1 MNTCVVSVGLSCA
14 VNKRNDTGYATGS
27 LIITINYVNVQKLN
41 MGNNTTWTI
50 ICNYRIAKPIPVATL
65 CNTCL
70 RLLACWD
77 CGFESHR
84 RYGCLFIESVVCCQ
98 VDVSLSI

>member
-1 MNTCVVSVGLSCA
+1 MNTCVVSVGFSCA
-14 VNKRNDTGYATGS
+14 VNEGNDTGYATGS
-27 LIITINYVNVQKLN
+27 LILTINYVNAQKLN

-50 ICNYRIAKPIPVATL
+50 ICNYRIAAPIPVATL
-65 CNTCL
+65 CIACL

-84 RYGCLFIESVVCCQ
+84 GYGFCL
-98 VDVSLSI
+98 L